1 MESNHIAA
9 IDMGTNSFHLVIV
22 QVKDNGKFK
31 VVDREREVI
40 RLGSSEGKDLS
51 FISDEEIKRAVNI
64 MLRFKKLAQY
74 YKAKIR
80 AIATSAVR
88 EARNKDDFIRTIK
101 ELTSIRVEV
110 IDGKHEAELIFSG
123 ANKALEIADKRTLC
137 FDIGGGSTEIIL
149 GKNGKS
155 IFTASVKAGAVR
167 LTKKYFPNFI
177 LTDEAVTE
185 CEKYVEDEIKADP
198 DINID
203 KKYELAVGASG
214 TIQSVAGMI
223 YYLRTGRKTKTLNGF
238 TFTKEELFKVAENV
252 LSKKTLEERL
262 KIKGIEDKRADII
275 PAGLIIL
282 KQIFKIFKI
291 ETMMISDFALREG
304 IILQT
309 IAEGN

>member
-22 QVKDNGKFK
+22 QVKNNGTFK

-51 FISDEEIKRAVNI
+51 FISAEEIKHAVTI
-64 MLRFKKLAQY
+64 MLRFKKLAEY

-101 ELTSIRVEV
+101 ELTSIKVEV

-123 ANKALEIADKRTLC
+123 ANKALVISDKRTLC
-137 FDIGGGSTEIIL
+137 FDIGGGSTEVIL
-149 GKNGKS
+149 GKNGKP
-155 IFTASVKAGAVR
+155 IFTASIKAGAVR
-167 LTKKYFPNFI
+167 LSKKYFPNYV
-177 LTDEAVTE
+177 LTDESITE
-185 CEKYVEDEIKADP
+185 CENYVENELKADP
-198 DINID
+198 DINFS

-223 YYLRTGRKTKTLNGF
+223 LYQRTGRKTKTLNGF
-238 TFTKEELFKVAENV
+238 TFTKEELLKVAENV

-282 KQIFKIFKI
+282 KQIFKVFKI
-291 ETMMISDFALREG
+291 ETMMVSDFALREG
-304 IILQT
+304 IILET
-309 IAEGN
+309 IAEER